1 MDFWA
6 PLETEDPEIFAVV
19 RDEEERSR
27 SHLEL
32 IASESYPSLAVLQ
45 ATGSVLTAKYAEGYP
60 GRRYYGGCEV
70 VDVAE
75 NLARDR
81 AKQLFGA
88 EHANVQPHAGA
99 QANMAVYH
107 ALLQRGDTVMGLSL
121 DQGGHLTHGSPV
133 NFSGQ
138 YYNFVAYH
146 VDRETHLIDLDE
158 VAALARE
165 HRPRLIVTGATAYPR
180 FWDFAA
186 FRAIADEVGAILM
199 TDMAHFAGLVAAG
212 VHPSPIPHAQV
223 VTTTTH
229 KTLRGPRGGMIL
241 CTEEHAKAI
250 DKAVFP
256 AIQGGPL
263 EHVIAA
269 KAVAFH
275 EALQP
280 SFKDYQRQVLAN
292 AKTMAETL
300 IKRGLRIVSGRTE
313 SHLFLV
319 DLRPKQ
325 TTGKDAEAALGQ
337 AHITVNKN
345 AIPNDPEKPFVTSG
359 IRVGSPAMTTRGF
372 RDAEAV
378 QVANFIADVLE
389 AKGNAAAVARVGDQ
403 VKELCARFPVYG
415 PAMRASYGFSPSPL
429 GEGRGEGKAAA

>member
-6 PLETEDPEIFAVV
+6 ELATEDPEIAQVV

-32 IASESYPSLAVLQ
+32 IASESYPSRAVLQ
-45 ATGSVLTAKYAEGYP
+45 ATGSILTGKYAEGYP

-70 VDVAE
+70 VDRGE
-75 NLARDR
+75 DLARER

-107 ALLQRGDTVMGLSL
+107 ALLERGDTVMGLSL

-138 YYNFVAYH
+138 YYRFVAYH
-146 VDRETHLIDLDE
+146 VDRETQLIDMDE
-158 VAALARE
+158 VRAVARAE
-165 HRPRLIVTGATAYPR
+165 QPKLIVTGATAYPR
-180 FWDFAA
+180 LWDFAA
-186 FRAIADEVGAILM
+186 FREIADEVGAILM

-241 CTEEHAKAI
+241 STAEHAKAI

-269 KAVAFH
+269 KAVAFKQAMSD
-275 EALQP
+275 EFRRDMQ
-280 SFKDYQRQVLAN
+280 QTVAN
-292 AKTMAETL
+292 ARSLAAALAAHGAT
-300 IKRGLRIVSGRTE
+300 IVSGGTDN
-313 SHLFLV
+313 HLMLV
-319 DLRPKQ
+319 DVRPLGV
-325 TTGKDAEAALGQ
+325 TGKEADAALGEVR
-337 AHITVNKN
+337 ITVNKN
-345 AIPNDPEKPFVTSG
+345 TIPYDPNPPMIGSG
-359 IRVGSPAMTTRGF
+359 IRVGTPAVTGRGM
-372 RDAEAV
+372 REAEMEEIAGLIVDGIAARGDDAAQQRV
-378 QVANFIADVLE
+378 RHGVAGIVD
-389 AKGNAAAVARVGDQ
+389 
-403 VKELCARFPVYG
+403 RFPVPG
-415 PAMRASYGFSPSPL
+415 LSWTRDRISAPV
-429 GEGRGEGKAAA
+429 